1 MDGHRPCGDRVV
13 RGVLSLFRERRRGS
27 LSTARRGSERASARA
42 RHLHAAHVCPVSV
55 QVPRAARRRA
65 PGRRRRG
72 RHRRAAR
79 DVRVRSARAGHGPP
93 DLRRVVPRRVRR
105 REDVR
110 GAIVSLRNCR
120 AAVAGPPVMTVRTA
134 ADLRIPETFNVA
146 AYFVDRNVAAGRG
159 DRVAIECGDERVSY
173 GDLLANVN
181 RFGSALR
188 DQLAVRPEE
197 RVLLLLADGPEF
209 VYSFFGAI
217 KIGAIPVPLN
227 TMWRAADY
235 QYVLRDSRASVIV
248 VSEALLP
255 QVERIPPAERRW
267 LRHIVV
273 VGGEH
278 AAFAQLMAAG
288 SPDLNAE
295 PTSRDA
301 PAFWQYSSGSTGL
314 PKGCVHLQHD
324 LVICAELYG
333 RGVLDIQPTDR
344 TFSVAK
350 LFFAYGLGNAVALP
364 FAVGATTIL
373 WPGPP
378 TPQHVYA
385 VIEQHRPT
393 IFYSVPT
400 GYSMMLAHQCTATGA
415 RRELL
420 RLARPEPVGLGQA
433 QSDPEAA
440 RRVEERARSGQ
451 AVEPGAAE
459 LRAGDPRDFD
469 LSSIRFAISAGEAL
483 PEALAARFKQRFGI
497 DIIDA
502 IGSTEAAYMFIS
514 NRPGA
519 IRPGSSGLLVPGY
532 DARLLDDSGHPVPA
546 GEIGNLW
553 IQGDSVCAGYWNQHE
568 KTKSTIEGH
577 WIRTGDKYTQDADG
591 YFWYAG
597 RSDDMLKV
605 GGQWVSP
612 VEVECALIAHAA
624 VLECGVVGHDGGD
637 ALVKPMAFV
646 VLREGVAAS
655 PDLARELQQFV
666 RERLAEYKRPRWVA
680 FVTELPKTA
689 TGKIQRFKLRA
700 MAADTRANQ

>member
-1 MDGHRPCGDRVV
+1 
-13 RGVLSLFRERRRGS
+13 
-27 LSTARRGSERASARA
+27 
-42 RHLHAAHVCPVSV
+42 
-55 QVPRAARRRA
+55 
-65 PGRRRRG
+65 
-72 RHRRAAR
+72 
-79 DVRVRSARAGHGPP
+79 
-93 DLRRVVPRRVRR
+93 
-105 REDVR
+105 
-110 GAIVSLRNCR
+110 
-120 AAVAGPPVMTVRTA
+120 MTVRTA

-159 DRVAIECGDERVSY
+159 DRVAIECGDERISY
-173 GDLLANVN
+173 RDLLANVN

-209 VYSFFGAI
+209 VYGFLGAI

-227 TMWRAADY
+227 TLWRATDY
-235 QYVLRDSRASVIV
+235 QFVLRDSGASVIV

-255 QVERIPPAERRW
+255 QIERIPPVERRR

-273 VGGEH
+273 VPPSRGAIASELRRDGVLQVLDFTDLLES
-278 AAFAQLMAAG
+278 G
-288 SPDLNAE
+288 SPDLDAE

-333 RGVLDIQPTDR
+333 RGVLDIQPADR

-385 VIEQHRPT
+385 AIEQHRPT

-400 GYSMMLAHQCTATGA
+400 GYSMMLVHQCTPA
-415 RRELL
+415 
-420 RLARPEPVGLGQA
+420 
-433 QSDPEAA
+433 SD
-440 RRVEERARSGQ
+440 
-451 AVEPGAAE
+451 
-459 LRAGDPRDFD
+459 AGDFD

-483 PEALAARFKQRFGI
+483 PEALASRFKQRFGI

-532 DARLLDDSGHPVPA
+532 DARLLDDSGRPVPA

-577 WIRTGDKYTQDADG
+577 WIRTGDKYTRDADG

-612 VEVECALIAHAA
+612 VEVESALIAHAA

-655 PDLARELQQFV
+655 PDLAKELQQFV

-680 FVTELPKTA
+680 FVPELPKTA